1 MAYRDNPEFGD
12 EVLEKYRKELLENQ
26 ARDIANGKAKNNKK
40 QQQEEN
46 ENNSNNNDITDLK
59 YQYKNSYK
67 RTKIFPLKTGQPNF
81 FLKGFC

>member
-1 MAYRDNPEFGD
+1 M
-12 EVLEKYRKELLENQ
+12 VKQK
-26 ARDIANGKAKNNKK
+26 IMK

-46 ENNSNNNDITDLK
+46 ENNSNNNDITEFEISE
-59 YQYKNSYK
+59 YKNSYK